1 MVVNAISG
9 GPGWGETKWTMTT
22 ASEPDEDGQP
32 VTDQALAVPDGP
44 KGVTTF
50 TPEQVEAARAYADA
64 SRAASTRAKYLQHWT
79 AFGRWCQ
86 EAGHRPLPAEPAV
99 VAVHLSALAVAGTAP
114 QTLALRMAAIGY
126 AHRQAGEVPPH
137 KVRGGTVILDI
148 LAGARRSWGKPP
160 ARKAAADLIWS
171 MLHEIKG
178 DSLRDVRDRA
188 LLSFGMV
195 SCLWRS
201 EITALDVADLVRAPE
216 GLRSPSAAP
225 RPTRREPAP
234 PSPSRRGA
242 GSSRWGTSTP
252 GWSGPPS
259 PKVRCSGGC
268 RSAARGCW
276 RSACRTGPWPRS

>member
-1 MVVNAISG
+1 
-9 GPGWGETKWTMTT
+9 
-22 ASEPDEDGQP
+22 

-44 KGVTTF
+44 RSLAAF
-50 TPEQVEAARAYADA
+50 TPEQVEAARSYADA

-79 AFGRWCQ
+79 AFGLWCQ
-86 EAGHRPLPAEPAV
+86 EAGQRALPAEPAV
-99 VAVHLSALAVAGTAP
+99 VAVHLSALAAAGIAP

-126 AHRQAGEVPPH
+126 AHRQAGEAPPH

-160 ARKAAADLIWS
+160 ARKAAADSDLIWS

-195 SCLWRS
+195 SCLRRS

-216 GLRSPSAAP
+216 
-225 RPTRREPAP
+225 EPARHHP
-234 PSPSRRGA
+234 PLQDRPGGRGRHHRRPRRAPAQA
-242 GSSRWGTSTP
+242 GRTS
-252 GWSGPPS
+252 
-259 PKVRCSGGC
+259 
-268 RSAARGCW
+268 
-276 RSACRTGPWPRS
+276 